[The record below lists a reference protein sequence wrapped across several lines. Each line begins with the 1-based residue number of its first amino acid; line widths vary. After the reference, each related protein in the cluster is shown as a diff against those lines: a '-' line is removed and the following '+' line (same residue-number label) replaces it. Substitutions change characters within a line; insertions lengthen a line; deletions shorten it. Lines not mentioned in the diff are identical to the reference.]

1 MSEGNG
7 IFLDKKEFTEESS
20 GMATLE
26 THTLERMVV
35 KETKTTIRNVGN
47 ETKASNTTTDVQ
59 ARQIVQR
66 KPSFWDNIVI
76 KKQILLELKPA
87 ISSPDVDDFS
97 EDASQE
103 SSESRRKNK
112 MEKSLFE
119 YFYSKITTII
129 KTSIEVT
136 YSVFSKRIGFGF
148 ISENNRHFKSKIV
161 RMDKS
166 LFFGSETQKLI
177 HFLACYHSYSEIYNI
192 WQTTPVEVEGKSI
205 FIFRHFLKWNS
216 LTEDQKK
223 SFRVATIVDVHGKHT
238 VDFVQPVFI
247 DEKYVLIEK
256 TDCTWF
262 WIVSKFGNLPTRMT
276 SMFEDTRRSSL
287 TCSMSLRGLSLFQ
300 KLLLGSFNF
309 DI

>member
-1 MSEGNG
+1 
-7 IFLDKKEFTEESS
+7 
-20 GMATLE
+20 MATLE

-166 LFFGSETQKLI
+166 LFFGSETV
-177 HFLACYHSYSEIYNI
+177 SYAMII
-192 WQTTPVEVEGKSI
+192 II
-205 FIFRHFLKWNS
+205 F
-216 LTEDQKK
+216 
-223 SFRVATIVDVHGKHT
+223 
-238 VDFVQPVFI
+238 
-247 DEKYVLIEK
+247 
-256 TDCTWF
+256 
-262 WIVSKFGNLPTRMT
+262 KFY
-276 SMFEDTRRSSL
+276 F
-287 TCSMSLRGLSLFQ
+287 
-300 KLLLGSFNF
+300 
-309 DI
+309 